1 MGKITR
7 RKIWIER
14 ILMTNIS
21 NNLAQEISS
30 FALTWALMLTL
41 LRKRIITKEELIS
54 SLELAKR
61 SDGQTLAIDELIK
74 IVGGLNVMREDN

>member
-1 MGKITR
+1 
-7 RKIWIER
+7 
-14 ILMTNIS
+14 MTNIS
-21 NNLAQEISS
+21 NNLAQGISS